1 MLETIKRT
9 FGASIEA
16 KTDTLEVLGNDIA
29 AAATFLSDALLQ
41 GRRILSC
48 GNGGS
53 ACDAMHFSS
62 ELINRFEMER
72 PGLPAIALTADS
84 ATITSIANDYD
95 YSLVFARQVRAL
107 GEPGDVL
114 LAITTSGNS
123 PNVIAAVEAAHD
135 REMRVLALTGKKGG
149 LLPQHLH
156 ATDISLCVPANN
168 TARIQEVH
176 LLIIHCLCELIDRR
190 LFGNESPAPAAPGGG

>member
-1 MLETIKRT
+1 MLESVKRA
-9 FGASIEA
+9 FGESVETKHAS
-16 KTDTLEVLGNDIA
+16 LEVLGNDIVA
-29 AAATFLSDALLQ
+29 GARLLSDALLQ

-72 PGLPAIALTADS
+72 PALPAVALTADS
-84 ATITSIANDYD
+84 ATLTSIANDYD
-95 YSLVFARQVRAL
+95 YKLIFARQVRAL
-107 GEPGDVL
+107 GESGDVL

-123 PNVIAAVEAAHD
+123 ANVLAAIDAAHD
-135 REMRVLALTGKKGG
+135 RDMRVLALTGKDGG
-149 LLPQHLH
+149 LMPQHLQS
-156 ATDISLCVPANN
+156 TDIELRVPSMR

-176 LLIIHCLCELIDRR
+176 LLIIHCLCELIDQR
-190 LFGNESPAPAAPGGG
+190 LFGRD

>member
-1 MLETIKRT
+1 MLETIKRA
-9 FGASIEA
+9 FDASIEA
-16 KTDTLEVLGNDIA
+16 KHETLELLGNDIA
-29 AAATFLSDALLQ
+29 AGARLLSDTLLQ

-53 ACDAMHFSS
+53 AGDAMHFAS

-95 YSLVFARQVRAL
+95 YGLIFARQVRAL
-107 GEPGDVL
+107 GESGDAL

-123 PNVIAAVEAAHD
+123 PNVLAAMDAAHD
-135 REMRVLALTGKKGG
+135 RDMQVLALTGKEGG
-149 LLPQHLH
+149 LIPQHLH
-156 ATDISLCVPANN
+156 ATDVELRVPSHS

-176 LLIIHCLCELIDRR
+176 LLIIHCLCELIDLR
-190 LFGNESPAPAAPGGG
+190 LFGNE

>member
-1 MLETIKRT
+1 MLDTIKRA
-9 FGASIEA
+9 FSASIET
-16 KTDTLEVLGNDIA
+16 KHETLALLGNDIVA
-29 AAATFLSDALLQ
+29 GARLLSDALLQ

-84 ATITSIANDYD
+84 ATLTSIANDYD
-95 YSLVFARQVRAL
+95 YKLIFARQVRAL
-107 GEPGDVL
+107 GESGDAL
-114 LAITTSGNS
+114 LAITTSGSS
-123 PNVIAAVEAAHD
+123 PNVLEAINAAHD
-135 REMRVLALTGKKGG
+135 RDMRVLALTGKEGG
-149 LLPQHLH
+149 LMPQHLH
-156 ATDISLCVPANN
+156 ATDIELRVPSLR

-176 LLIIHCLCELIDRR
+176 LLIIHCLCELIDQR
-190 LFGNESPAPAAPGGG
+190 LFGSE

>member
-1 MLETIKRT
+1 MLETIKRA
-9 FGASIEA
+9 FSASIETKHEA
-16 KTDTLEVLGNDIA
+16 LELLGNDIVA
-29 AAATFLSDALLQ
+29 GARLLSDALLQ

-84 ATITSIANDYD
+84 ATLTSIANDYD
-95 YSLVFARQVRAL
+95 YKLIFARQVRAL
-107 GEPGDVL
+107 GESGDAL
-114 LAITTSGNS
+114 LAISTSGNS
-123 PNVIAAVEAAHD
+123 ANVLAAIDAAHD
-135 REMRVLALTGKKGG
+135 RDMRVLALTGREGG
-149 LLPQHLH
+149 LMPQHLQD
-156 ATDISLCVPANN
+156 TDIELRVPSLR

-176 LLIIHCLCELIDRR
+176 LLIIHCLCELIDQR
-190 LFGNESPAPAAPGGG
+190 LFGGE

>member
-1 MLETIKRT
+1 MLETIKRA
-9 FGASIEA
+9 FDASIEA
-16 KTDTLEVLGNDIA
+16 KHETLELLGNDIA
-29 AAATFLSDALLQ
+29 AGARLLSDTLLQ

-53 ACDAMHFSS
+53 AGDAMHFAS

-72 PGLPAIALTADS
+72 PGLPAVALTADS

-95 YSLVFARQVRAL
+95 YGLIFARQVRAL
-107 GEPGDVL
+107 GESGDAL

-123 PNVIAAVEAAHD
+123 PNVLAAMDAAHD
-135 REMRVLALTGKKGG
+135 RDMQVLALTGKEGG
-149 LLPQHLH
+149 LIPQHLH
-156 ATDISLCVPANN
+156 ATDVELRVPSHS

-176 LLIIHCLCELIDRR
+176 LLIIHCLCELIDLR
-190 LFGNESPAPAAPGGG
+190 LFGNE

>member
-1 MLETIKRT
+1 MLETIKRS
-9 FGASIEA
+9 FSASIET
-16 KTDTLEVLGNDIA
+16 KHETLELLGNDILA
-29 AAATFLSDALLQ
+29 AARLLSDTLLQ
-41 GRRILSC
+41 GHRILSC

-95 YSLVFARQVRAL
+95 YKLIFARQVRAL
-107 GEPGDVL
+107 GESGDAL

-123 PNVIAAVEAAHD
+123 PNVLAAIDAAHD
-135 REMRVLALTGKKGG
+135 RDMRVLALTGKDGG
-149 LLPQHLH
+149 LMPQHLQ
-156 ATDISLCVPANN
+156 ATDIELRVPSRS

-176 LLIIHCLCELIDRR
+176 LLMIHCLCELIDSR
-190 LFGNESPAPAAPGGG
+190 LFGSD

>member
-1 MLETIKRT
+1 MLETIKRA
-9 FGASIEA
+9 FDASIEA
-16 KTDTLEVLGNDIA
+16 KHQTLELLGNDIA
-29 AAATFLSDALLQ
+29 AGARLLSDTLLQ

-53 ACDAMHFSS
+53 AGDAMHFAS

-72 PGLPAIALTADS
+72 PGLPAVALTADS

-95 YSLVFARQVRAL
+95 YGLIFARQVRAL
-107 GEPGDVL
+107 GESGDAL

-123 PNVIAAVEAAHD
+123 PNVLAAMDAAHD
-135 REMRVLALTGKKGG
+135 RGMQVLALTGKEGG
-149 LLPQHLH
+149 LMPQHLH
-156 ATDISLCVPANN
+156 ATDVELRVPSHS

-176 LLIIHCLCELIDRR
+176 LLIIHCLCELIDLR
-190 LFGNESPAPAAPGGG
+190 LFGNK